1 MRPPLST
8 PKTGAGRCPGS
19 FRPVDV
25 VYDPSRQG
33 GGPRPLEPEV
43 TPATVPGKQRRDTY
57 HHGNLREALIGAGMR
72 LARAGGPEAVVLR
85 EVNRDAGVS
94 HSAAY
99 RHFPDR
105 DSLLWAVCERSMSEL
120 ARRME
125 KRMAELPARR
135 DPKRH
140 AWEALEAT
148 GQAYIEFALAEPGWF
163 RTAFGVPQE
172 LRPIAPGEGCGDS
185 GLDPYQLLGRCLD
198 ELVVTGALPPERRR
212 GAEIGP
218 WAAVHGLATLLVDGP
233 LRGPAPRSSPSRS
246 APCWEWSCTAC
257 RPRVAV
263 APTGHFAHW
272 HHPIYS

>member
-233 LRGPAPRSSPSRS
+233 LRGPGPKELALQVR
-246 APCWEWSCTAC
+246 T
-257 RPRVAV
+257 VLGMV
-263 APTGHFAHW
+263 MHGL
-272 HHPIYS
+272 

>member
-1 MRPPLST
+1 MRRPSSR
-8 PKTGAGRCPGS
+8 PKTGSGRGPGS
-19 FRPVDV
+19 FRSVDA

-33 GGPRPLEPEV
+33 GGRPPLEPQV
-43 TPATVPGKQRRDTY
+43 TPPTLSGKERRDTY
-57 HHGNLREALIGAGMR
+57 HHGNLREALIAAGMR
-72 LARAGGPEAVVLR
+72 LAQVGGPEAVVLR

-125 KRMAELPARR
+125 KRMAELPLRR

-172 LRPIAPGEGCGDS
+172 LPPIAPGEGCGDS
-185 GLDPYQLLGRCLD
+185 GLDPYQLLAGCLD
-198 ELVVTGALPPERRR
+198 ELVATGALPPDRRR

-233 LRGPAPRSSPSRS
+233 LRGAAPKELSLQVRTVLGMVMR
-246 APCWEWSCTAC
+246 
-257 RPRVAV
+257 
-263 APTGHFAHW
+263 GL
-272 HHPIYS
+272 